1 MNLLE
6 KKYGWFWLLLTL
18 TTGGASTIALAALTN
33 AFDEKAWYMN
43 WKYWVIALLCLIYPF
58 AIMFGIFNIQMAC
71 EVAAKLDVPGKEIYL
86 SPYVWILC
94 IIIPIIGWIMLIVM
108 LLYIEI
114 WTIVSLYRGNGEKY
128 IKTVE

>member
-6 KKYGWFWLLLTL
+6 RKYGWFWLLLTL
-18 TTGGASTIALAALTN
+18 TTGGASTIALAALTD
-33 AFDEKAWYMN
+33 AFEENAWYMN

-94 IIIPIIGWIMLIVM
+94 IIVPIIGWIMLIVM

-128 IKTVE
+128 I